1 MPEGLLWPDKIR
13 EGSIINTEERRRYFQ
28 NFTCGVLTADLQNR
42 ELIKKFVSKKANN
55 QLESYIKD
63 DDKAWAED
71 SDGETRVYV
80 VKDENGKIALFF
92 SIKCGLLI
100 GENPKY
106 KLNPAEREFVEIIY
120 EAMVNDDQSALE
132 GYYAYGTSEFGERI
146 DTLFEVANK
155 RLNIKKESKK
165 TGQVETWRVE
175 KCVSAIELRHLCKNE
190 QYSVPENLG
199 VPFGFGIFWEKI
211 VPELIGITKKVGCKY
226 IYLFAADKSEELGD
240 GNIKSLV
247 NYYKNDFK
255 FYECEDD
262 DLVIVKPDYDEDC
275 YGLIQEVSMLESN
288 REAVWHEF
296 SDV

>member
-1 MPEGLLWPDKIR
+1 M
-13 EGSIINTEERRRYFQ
+13 SIINTEDRRNYFQ
-28 NFTCGVLTADLQNR
+28 SFKCEVLTANPQNKD
-42 ELIKKFVSKKANN
+42 LIKKFVSKKANN
-55 QLESYIKD
+55 QLESYIKNE
-63 DDKAWAED
+63 DKAWAED
-71 SDGETRVYV
+71 SEGETRVYV
-80 VKDENGKIALFF
+80 VKDEAGDIALFF

-106 KLNPAEREFVEIIY
+106 RLNRAERELVEIIY
-120 EAMVNDDQSALE
+120 NAKVNNDQEALKA
-132 GYYAYGTSEFGERI
+132 YYTYGVSEFGERI
-146 DTLFEVANK
+146 DILFEIADK
-155 RLNIKKESKK
+155 RFDVKKESKK
-165 TGQVETWRVE
+165 TGQVENWRVE

-190 QYSVPENLG
+190 QYSIPEDLG

-211 VPELIGITKKVGCKY
+211 VPKLIDITKKVGCKY

-240 GNIKSLV
+240 ANIKSLV

-275 YGLIQEVSMLESN
+275 YGLIQEVGMLENN

>member
-1 MPEGLLWPDKIR
+1 M
-13 EGSIINTEERRRYFQ
+13 SIINTEERRNYFQ
-28 NFTCGVLTADLQNR
+28 SFRCEVLTANPHNK
-42 ELIKKFVSKKANN
+42 ELIKGFVSKKANN

-63 DDKAWAED
+63 KDKAWAED
-71 SDGETRVYV
+71 FGGETRVYV
-80 VKDENGKIALFF
+80 VKDDTGEIALFF

-100 GENPKY
+100 GENPQY
-106 KLNPAEREFVEIIY
+106 RLNPAESEFVAIIY
-120 EAMVNDDQSALE
+120 DAKVNDNQAALE
-132 GYYAYGTSEFGERI
+132 GYYAYGTSEFGERTDI
-146 DTLFEVANK
+146 LFEIADK
-155 RLNIKKESKK
+155 RFDAKKESKK
-165 TGQVETWRVE
+165 TGQVENWRVE

-190 QYSVPENLG
+190 QYNIPDDLG
-199 VPFGFGIFWEKI
+199 VPFGFGTFWEII
-211 VPELIGITKKVGCKY
+211 VPRLIEITKSVGCKY
-226 IYLFAADKSEELGD
+226 IYLFAADRSEELG
-240 GNIKSLV
+240 NLSIKSLV

>member
-1 MPEGLLWPDKIR
+1 M
-13 EGSIINTEERRRYFQ
+13 
-28 NFTCGVLTADLQNR
+28 LTDNLCNKK
-42 ELIKKFVSKKANN
+42 LIARFVSKKANN
-55 QLESYIKD
+55 RLESYIKNENE
-63 DDKAWAED
+63 AWAED

-80 VKDENGKIALFF
+80 VKDADGEIALFF
-92 SIKCGLLI
+92 SIKCGLLV

-106 KLNPAEREFVEIIY
+106 KLDPDERDFVSIVY
-120 EAMVNDDQSALE
+120 EAKQKKDESALE
-132 GYYAYGTSEFGERI
+132 GYYEYGSKEFGERI
-146 DTLFEVANK
+146 DVLFEIADR
-155 RLNIKKESKK
+155 RLDAKKEARR
-165 TGQVETWRVE
+165 TGQAENWRVE

-190 QYSVPENLG
+190 QYKVPDDLG

-211 VPELIGITKKVGCKY
+211 VPKLIGITKKVGCKY

-240 GNIKSLV
+240 SNKKNLV

-262 DLVIVKPDYDEDC
+262 DLIIVKPDYDEDC
-275 YGLIQEVSMLESN
+275 YGLIQEVSMLEKN

>member
-1 MPEGLLWPDKIR
+1 MNV
-13 EGSIINTEERRRYFQ
+13 INTEERRKYFQ
-28 NFTCGVLTADLQNR
+28 SFECEVLTANLKNK
-42 ELIKKFVSKKANN
+42 ELIKGFISKKANN
-55 QLESYIKD
+55 QLEVYIKNE
-63 DDKAWAED
+63 DKAWAED

-80 VKDENGKIALFF
+80 VKDENDEIALFF

-106 KLNPAEREFVEIIY
+106 KLNPAEREFVEIVF
-120 EAMVNDDQSALE
+120 EAKKNDDQSALE
-132 GYYAYGTSEFGERI
+132 GYYEYGTIEFGDRI
-146 DTLFEVANK
+146 DTLFELADK
-155 RLNIKKESKK
+155 RLDVKKEAKK
-165 TGQVETWRVE
+165 TGQVENWRVE

-190 QYSVPENLG
+190 RYQAHSDLG

-211 VPELIGITKKVGCKY
+211 VPKLMEITKSVGCKY
-226 IYLFAADKSEELGD
+226 IYLFAADKSDEFGD

-275 YGLIQEVSMLESN
+275 YGLIQEVSMLEHN

>member
-1 MPEGLLWPDKIR
+1 M
-13 EGSIINTEERRRYFQ
+13 SIINTEDRRNYFQ
-28 NFTCGVLTADLQNR
+28 SFKCEVLTANPQNKD
-42 ELIKKFVSKKANN
+42 LIKKFASKKANN
-55 QLESYIKD
+55 QLESYIKNE
-63 DDKAWAED
+63 DKAWAED
-71 SDGETRVYV
+71 SEGETRVYV
-80 VKDENGKIALFF
+80 VKDEAGDIALFF

-100 GENPKY
+100 DENPKY
-106 KLNPAEREFVEIIY
+106 RLNLAERELVEIIY
-120 EAMVNDDQSALE
+120 NAKVNNDQEALKA
-132 GYYAYGTSEFGERI
+132 YYAYGVSEFGERI
-146 DTLFEVANK
+146 EILFEIADK
-155 RLNIKKESKK
+155 RFDVKKESKK
-165 TGQVETWRVE
+165 TGQVENWRVE

-190 QYSVPENLG
+190 QYSIPEDLG

-211 VPELIGITKKVGCKY
+211 VPQLIDITKKVGCKY

-240 GNIKSLV
+240 ANIKSLV

-275 YGLIQEVSMLESN
+275 YGLIQEVGMLENN

>member
-1 MPEGLLWPDKIR
+1 MLTDN
-13 EGSIINTEERRRYFQ
+13 SQ
-28 NFTCGVLTADLQNR
+28 NK

-55 QLESYIKD
+55 QLESYIKNE
-63 DDKAWAED
+63 DKAWAED
-71 SDGETRVYV
+71 SEGETRVYV
-80 VKDENGKIALFF
+80 VKDEAGEIALFF

-106 KLNPAEREFVEIIY
+106 KLNPAERELAAIIY
-120 EAMVNDDQSALE
+120 DAKVNNNQEALE
-132 GYYAYGTSEFGERI
+132 GYYEYGTNEFGDRI
-146 DTLFEVANK
+146 DILFEIAD
-155 RLNIKKESKK
+155 RRIDAKKESKK
-165 TGQVETWRVE
+165 TGQVENWRVE

-190 QYSVPENLG
+190 QYHIPEELG
-199 VPFGFGIFWEKI
+199 IPFGFGIFWEKI

-226 IYLFAADKSEELGD
+226 IYLFAADKSEEFGD
-240 GNIKSLV
+240 TDIKKLV

-275 YGLIQEVSMLESN
+275 YGLIQEVCMLEDN

-296 SDV
+296 SDVWERREG

>member
-1 MPEGLLWPDKIR
+1 M
-13 EGSIINTEERRRYFQ
+13 SIINTEERRNYFQ
-28 NFTCGVLTADLQNR
+28 SFKCEVLTSNPQNK

-55 QLESYIKD
+55 QLEAYLKNE
-63 DDKAWAED
+63 DKAWAED

-80 VKDENGKIALFF
+80 VKDEAGEIALFF

-106 KLNPAEREFVEIIY
+106 KLNPAEREFVAIVFD
-120 EAMVNDDQSALE
+120 AKVNNDQGALE

-146 DTLFEVANK
+146 DVLFEIADK
-155 RLNIKKESKK
+155 RFDAKKESKK
-165 TGQVETWRVE
+165 TGQAENWRVE

-190 QYSVPENLG
+190 EYNIPEDLG

-211 VPELIGITKKVGCKY
+211 VPKLIDITKEVGCKY

-240 GNIKSLV
+240 ANIKSLV

-255 FYECEDD
+255 FYESEDD

-275 YGLIQEVSMLESN
+275 YGLIQEVSILSSN